1 VSKNP
6 APTGSTTDVEL
17 DAGVVARV
25 YAKSGAS
32 KWAISEPAFRVVLA
46 RSAAKTL
53 GAGAREG
60 DRVER
65 YVSAL
70 HLEDLALAAACE
82 SGNDAAW
89 DHFVLEFRPVL
100 YRAADALSPG
110 GGAREL
116 ADAIY
121 ADLYGLQERD
131 GERRSLLR
139 YFHGRSS
146 LATWLRAVLAQRHVD
161 AIRSSRR
168 LEPIEDEGGTT
179 EIPSAAP
186 AVDPDRH
193 RFLALVK
200 VTLLRAIASL
210 PDRDRLR
217 LGCYYRENLT
227 LAQIGRLLKEH
238 EATVSRQLARTR
250 RTIRADVERLLRAE
264 HGMSDAAIAQCF
276 ESTIDDPGTLDVGE
290 LLGNSSARKDSEP
303 ERSI

>member
-1 VSKNP
+1 
-6 APTGSTTDVEL
+6 
-17 DAGVVARV
+17 
-25 YAKSGAS
+25 
-32 KWAISEPAFRVVLA
+32 
-46 RSAAKTL
+46 
-53 GAGAREG
+53 
-60 DRVER
+60 
-65 YVSAL
+65 VSAL

-82 SGNDAAW
+82 LGNDAAW

-121 ADLYGLQERD
+121 ADLFGLQERD

-168 LEPIEDEGGTT
+168 LEPIEDEDGTA
-179 EIPSAAP
+179 EIPSPRADA
-186 AVDPDRH
+186 DPDRN
-193 RFLALVK
+193 RFLAVIK
-200 VTLLRAIASL
+200 VALLRAIAAL

-250 RTIRADVERLLRAE
+250 RTIRADVERLLRSE

-276 ESTIDDPGTLDVGE
+276 ESTVEDPGLLDVGE